1 MPSGHYRGQLG
12 HPERGPG
19 EWSLSA
25 ASGSHQTSAL
35 SPLSSS
41 HPPRPLP
48 PAKSDSSR
56 NIIPAS
62 SYIRS
67 RPYAAQMGYH
77 EGLHT
82 RVRCIRTCS
91 SNCPENSRCP
101 PEILPPPPMM
111 HPVQLFASSPPSP
124 LRSASFAHP
133 SNPLQTRPFPLHS
146 HLLLPTQPVPV
157 RSAQASYH
165 SRSPPTPPRH
175 RLVSPSP
182 SPRNAPTLGIPNQ
195 PPTVKSPPEMNNDG
209 SVILTA
215 VAPIGPSHSAPIGY
229 GGPIQNAINWCP
241 PVHRSSPLP
250 RVYPVRHP
258 AHT

>member
-1 MPSGHYRGQLG
+1 MVVVVRERRWTLGDALRSDQQTTSPHAPSQRRVLSTCPRRRVQIWMTRSRIGSSAVRTLPRTIRSSGKRPGGVEPVGSVGQSPDFG
-12 HPERGPG
+12 SFA
-19 EWSLSA
+19 SLLLA
-25 ASGSHQTSAL
+25 PAPTA
-35 SPLSSS
+35 
-41 HPPRPLP
+41 P

-67 RPYAAQMGYH
+67 RPYAAQTGYH

-195 PPTVKSPPEMNNDG
+195 PPTVKSPPE
-209 SVILTA
+209 
-215 VAPIGPSHSAPIGY
+215 
-229 GGPIQNAINWCP
+229 
-241 PVHRSSPLP
+241 
-250 RVYPVRHP
+250 
-258 AHT
+258 